1 MAELGQFLQ
10 EKREEKGWGLD
21 EVQTRTKIQKR
32 YLLAIEEGR
41 YDDLPGTFYA
51 RAFIKSYAE
60 ALELEPEEVFADF
73 EHDLPKPRKE
83 SVELPSRTA
92 ERSKTKRSSQ
102 EGEKKNSVLPSILVV
117 FFLVS
122 IVAVIWFSNI
132 DGGDGNLASNE
143 EEENGDL
150 DIVNE
155 TSDEEEE
162 TQETNGN
169 DENENDGGDNEENEE
184 NGNNGESEN
193 GQLTFEETT
202 EGYNSIYTLDSDTV
216 EITLEFDEEADSYVD
231 FREEPD
237 DDTSIVETAE
247 SPSEASEQ
255 DYDFSEH
262 DSITIN
268 AGYTPAL
275 TIYVNGEE
283 LEYEID
289 PSERDFQRITI
300 EKEDEPL

>member
-41 YDDLPGTFYA
+41 YDDLPGAFYA

-60 ALELEPEEVFADF
+60 ALELEPEEVFSEF

-83 SVELPSRTA
+83 SVDLPTRT

-102 EGEKKNSVLPSILVV
+102 EGTKKNSVLPSVLVV
-117 FFLVS
+117 CFLVA
-122 IVAVIWFSNI
+122 IVAVIWVSNI
-132 DGGDGNLASNE
+132 DGGGGDLASD
-143 EEENGDL
+143 EEENGNV

-155 TSDEEEE
+155 TADEEET

-169 DENENDGGDNEENEE
+169 EENGNDNEGS
-184 NGNNGESEN
+184 GNNGESEN
-193 GQLTFEETT
+193 GQLSFEEITD
-202 EGYNSIYTLDSDTV
+202 GYNSIYTIDSDTL
-216 EITLEFDEEADSYVD
+216 EITLDFDEEADSYVD
-231 FREEPD
+231 FREEPND
-237 DDTSIVETAE
+237 DDSIVETAAA
-247 SPSEASEQ
+247 PSDESEQ
-255 DYDFSEH
+255 DFDFSEH
-262 DSITIN
+262 DSITVN

-275 TIYVNGEE
+275 TIYVNGEA
-283 LEYEID
+283 LEYELD

-300 EKEDEPL
+300 EKENESQ